1 MKEVRKMLTI
11 IFLILFLPIIGK
23 LIKFAWKATWGLTKM
38 VLALVFLPLILVAL
52 VICGLVTIAL
62 PILLIV
68 GAVLLI
74 SSLSRAKA

>member
-1 MKEVRKMLTI
+1 MLTI

>member
-23 LIKFAWKATWGLTKM
+23 LIKFAWKAAWGLTKM

-62 PILLIV
+62 PVLLIV

>member
-38 VLALVFLPLILVAL
+38 VLAFVFLPLILVAL